1 MELDDIT
8 GVIID
13 VSMQLHREL
22 GPGLLESVYETL
34 LACELQRRGLRAE
47 RQCLIGF
54 SYNGVEIEDAFR
66 ADLLVEESVIVEVK
80 SLERLA
86 PVHPRQLLTYL
97 RLTNL
102 RVGLLLNF
110 GGETMKEGLK
120 RVVNDYVPSVSPR
133 LRINQPGWAPRAS
146 A

>member
-1 MELDDIT
+1 MDLDDVT

-13 VSMQLHREL
+13 ASMQIHRDL

-34 LACELQRRGLRAE
+34 LACELQRRGMHVE

-54 SYNGVEIEDAFR
+54 SYKGVAIDNAFR
-66 ADLLVEESVIVEVK
+66 ADLLVQGVVIVEVK

-120 RVVNDYVPSVSPR
+120 RVVNDFVPSSAPR
-133 LRINQPGWAPRAS
+133 LRINQPG
-146 A
+146 

>member
-1 MELDDIT
+1 MELDDVT

-13 VSMQLHREL
+13 VSMQIHREL

-34 LACELQRRGLRAE
+34 LSCELQRRGLRAE

-66 ADLLVEESVIVEVK
+66 ADLLVEGSVIVEVK

-102 RVGLLLNF
+102 RVGLLPNF

-120 RVVNDYVPSVSPR
+120 RVVNDFGPSVSPR
-133 LRINQPGWAPRAS
+133 LRINQPR
-146 A
+146 